1 MNIARY
7 IEYGEKK
14 RGYSSETR
22 SAQASLTRSQIL
34 KTAKQLFQDKGFDC
48 VTIGMLA
55 KAAEVSMPTIYALF
69 KSKRGVLQSLIDDA
83 LPVEQFDALVDDSMH
98 EQSPRK
104 RISITARLSRQIY
117 DAERELMDILRGASV
132 VAPEFK
138 ELEQEREQRRY
149 ERQGQYVKKL
159 MQDRALA
166 KGLTL
171 QKARDI
177 LWSLTGRDMY
187 RMLVIERNWSAN
199 EYEKWLGQILVTSLL
214 NIDQPTTAQSRRD

>member
-1 MNIARY
+1 M
-7 IEYGEKK
+7 EKK
-14 RGYSSETR
+14 RIYSSETR
-22 SAQASLTRSQIL
+22 DAGAAQTRSQIL
-34 KTAKQLFQDKGFDC
+34 KVAKQLFQTKGFDR

-55 KAAEVSMPTIYALF
+55 TAAGVSMPTIYAVF

-83 LPVEQFDALVDDSMH
+83 LPTEQFTELVDGSMN

-104 RISITARLSRQIY
+104 RLNITAKLSRRIY
-117 DAERELMDILRGASV
+117 DAERGLMDILRGASV

-149 ERQGQYVKKL
+149 ERQGEYVKKL
-159 MQDRALA
+159 IQDKALV
-166 KGLTL
+166 KGLTI

-187 RMLVIERNWSAN
+187 RMLVIERAWSSD
-199 EYEKWLGQILVTSLL
+199 EYEKWLGKVLAESLL
-214 NIDQPTTAQSRRD
+214 AAKVEK

>member
-1 MNIARY
+1 MK
-7 IEYGEKK
+7 KK
-14 RGYSSETR
+14 RVYNSETR
-22 SAQASLTRSQIL
+22 DAQASHTRSQIL
-34 KTAKQLFQDKGFDC
+34 KAAKQLFQTQGFDR

-55 KAAEVSMPTIYALF
+55 KAAEVSMPTIYAVF

-83 LPVEQFDALVDDSMH
+83 LPAEQFTDLVDGSMN

-104 RISITARLSRQIY
+104 RLSITAKLSRQIY

-138 ELEQEREQRRY
+138 ELEQERERRRY
-149 ERQGQYVKKL
+149 KRQGEYVKKL
-159 MQDRALA
+159 IQDKALA

-177 LWSLTGRDMY
+177 LWSLTSRDMY
-187 RMLVIERNWSAN
+187 RMLVIERNWASN
-199 EYEKWLGQILVTSLL
+199 EYEKWLGQILVESLL
-214 NIDQPTTAQSRRD
+214 NVNRSKIANAKK